1 MLPPLSNH
9 FSEDVKDFENRLRR
23 LSDEELAYL
32 ADLVMK
38 GLESLT
44 CVPPEH
50 VEAFVALI
58 AERISREVAEKVAA
72 LYSESMC
79 ECDSPKRVVE
89 CYRGEKWKDTTGK

>member
-23 LSDEELAYL
+23 LSDEELTYL
-32 ADLVMK
+32 VDLVMK
-38 GLESLT
+38 GLE
-44 CVPPEH
+44 
-50 VEAFVALI
+50 
-58 AERISREVAEKVAA
+58 ISREGAEKVAA